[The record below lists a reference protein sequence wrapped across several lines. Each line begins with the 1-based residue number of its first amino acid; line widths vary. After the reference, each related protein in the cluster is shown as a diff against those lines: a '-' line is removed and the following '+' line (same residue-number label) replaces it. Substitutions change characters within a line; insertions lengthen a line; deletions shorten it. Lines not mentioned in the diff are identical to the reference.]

1 MDLLD
6 RSVRQVDVPTS
17 ADALE
22 ELKAGCHLLVAAYQL
37 DGTMKGIEFAIRVRQ
52 TSPETSV
59 IIIGEEGDPDE
70 FDDETAK
77 ESPFVYMVRP
87 VDAQK
92 FLRVLV
98 AGMEGHDKMI
108 AALNPP
114 IAETAGAIMHDM
126 GPVPELDLRKARD
139 IVDPLLRDLSSMA
152 IIIASRDGQLL
163 LESGAVGYI
172 DREKLVGA
180 LLPNIMTNIS
190 VRSLVGG
197 DLSTIQFY
205 DGDEFDVFV
214 LSVGMHHFMCVL
226 YDGQTGSRQF
236 GNITR
241 YARKAVLSLIDILG
255 ANAFFIQ
262 PPVVK
267 EIKEA
272 APARRSKPSKI
283 ETQEEERIDLA
294 PMEIPA
300 SPEPVAVVSAPMFE
314 PISDFN
320 PDDIFG
326 TPVDS
331 AGSLDDLFDP
341 DKLEQ
346 LAKQSDQG
354 KFLSWDEAAK
364 IGAIKS

>member
-6 RSVRQVDVPTS
+6 QSVRQVDVPTA
-17 ADALE
+17 ADGLD
-22 ELKAGCHLLVAAYQL
+22 ELKAGCHLLVAAYDL
-37 DGTMKGIEFAIRVRQ
+37 DGDMKGIEFAIRVRQ
-52 TSPETSV
+52 VSPTTSV
-59 IIIGEEGDPDE
+59 VIVGEEGDPDE

-87 VDAQK
+87 VDGQK

-98 AGMEGHDKMI
+98 AGLDGHEAMI

-114 IAETAGAIMHDM
+114 VMQTAGTVVQDM

-152 IIIASRDGQLL
+152 IIIASRSGQLL

-180 LLPNIMTNIS
+180 LLPNITTNIH
-190 VRSLVGG
+190 VRDLVGG

-267 EIKEA
+267 EVKETTST
-272 APARRSKPSKI
+272 RRKPTKRD
-283 ETQEEERIDLA
+283 TQEEERIELA
-294 PMEIPA
+294 PMEITTA
-300 SPEPVAVVSAPMFE
+300 AVPEPVSSGPMFE
-314 PISDFN
+314 PITDLN
-320 PDDIFG
+320 LDDIFG
-326 TPVDS
+326 TPAS
-331 AGSLDDLFDP
+331 EPKNADDLFDP
-341 DKLEQ
+341 DRLEE
-346 LAKQSDQG
+346 LVKQSEQG
-354 KFLSWDEAAK
+354 KLLTWDEAQK
-364 IGAIKS
+364 IGALKSS